1 MSTKQ
6 TEIGEIPEDWEVA
19 SYGDIFQFLS
29 TSTNSRSDLT
39 ANGELLYLHYGDIH
53 TKFSTHLNVGE
64 TNLPKISENLVSS
77 AMVKDGDVIMAD
89 ASEDYDGIGKSV
101 EVFNVGTAK
110 MVSGLHTFLL
120 RDTDKQ
126 LADGYRGFLHCIP
139 SVKGQFNALAT
150 GLKVYGVSKNNL
162 KTVLFPRPPLPE
174 QTAIATILSDT
185 DRLLA
190 ALRALIGKKH
200 AVKTAAMQQLLSGS
214 LRLPEFAT
222 NGSLKNSELGEIP
235 EDWEVVKLGEVAH
248 IKTGSKNNQ
257 DKADNGLYPFFVRSE
272 TVERINTFSYAC
284 EAILVPGEGGIGKI
298 FHYIN
303 GKFDAHQ
310 RVYVI
315 REFQNTVAKFVY
327 FAMVHSFGV
336 YAMENSVKATVDS
349 LRLPTFKNFQ
359 FAAPK
364 SKSEQTAIA
373 QTLSDMDSE
382 IAALEARA
390 AKLAQIKQ
398 GLMQNLLTG
407 KIRVNAG
414 AA

>member
-1 MSTKQ
+1 MNTKQ
-6 TEIGEIPEDWEVA
+6 TEIVEIPEDWEVVKLGEVA
-19 SYGDIFQFLS
+19 PLQRGFDLPERQRVDGAYPVVYSNGILNTHNAYKVKAPGVVTGRSGTLGRVHYLEEDFWAHNTTLWVTDFINVEPKFIAYLFQFIGLERFGGGS
-29 TSTNSRSDLT
+29 GVPTLNRNDVHDFQVALPQSNS
-39 ANGELLYLHYGDIH
+39 
-53 TKFSTHLNVGE
+53 
-64 TNLPKISENLVSS
+64 
-77 AMVKDGDVIMAD
+77 
-89 ASEDYDGIGKSV
+89 
-101 EVFNVGTAK
+101 
-110 MVSGLHTFLL
+110 
-120 RDTDKQ
+120 
-126 LADGYRGFLHCIP
+126 
-139 SVKGQFNALAT
+139 
-150 GLKVYGVSKNNL
+150 
-162 KTVLFPRPPLPE
+162 E
-174 QTAIATILSDT
+174 QTAIATVLSDT

-190 ALRALIGKKH
+190 ALHALIGKKR
-200 AVKTAAMQQLLSGS
+200 AIKTAAMQQLLSGS

-235 EDWEVVKLGEVAH
+235 ENWEVVKLGEVAH

>member
-1 MSTKQ
+1 MNTKQ
-6 TEIGEIPEDWEVA
+6 TEIGEIPKDWEVVKLGEVA
-19 SYGDIFQFLS
+19 PLQRGFDLPERQRVDGAYPVVYSNGILNTHNAYKVKAPGVVTGRSGTLGRVHYLEEDFWAHNTTLWVTDFINVEPKFIAYLFQFIGLERFGGGS
-29 TSTNSRSDLT
+29 GVPT
-39 ANGELLYLHYGDIH
+39 
-53 TKFSTHLNVGE
+53 LNRNDVHDFQVA
-64 TNLPKISENLVSS
+64 LPQS
-77 AMVKDGDVIMAD
+77 
-89 ASEDYDGIGKSV
+89 KS
-101 EVFNVGTAK
+101 
-110 MVSGLHTFLL
+110 
-120 RDTDKQ
+120 
-126 LADGYRGFLHCIP
+126 
-139 SVKGQFNALAT
+139 
-150 GLKVYGVSKNNL
+150 
-162 KTVLFPRPPLPE
+162 E
-174 QTAIATILSDT
+174 QTAIATVLSDT

-190 ALRALIGKKH
+190 ALHALIGKKR
-200 AVKTAAMQQLLSGS
+200 AIKTAAMQQLLSGS

-235 EDWEVVKLGEVAH
+235 ENWEVVKLGEVAH

>member
-1 MSTKQ
+1 
-6 TEIGEIPEDWEVA
+6 
-19 SYGDIFQFLS
+19 
-29 TSTNSRSDLT
+29 
-39 ANGELLYLHYGDIH
+39 
-53 TKFSTHLNVGE
+53 
-64 TNLPKISENLVSS
+64 
-77 AMVKDGDVIMAD
+77 
-89 ASEDYDGIGKSV
+89 
-101 EVFNVGTAK
+101 

>member
-1 MSTKQ
+1 MNTKQ
-6 TEIGEIPEDWEVA
+6 TEIGEIPKDWEVVK
-19 SYGDIFQFLS
+19 L
-29 TSTNSRSDLT
+29 
-39 ANGELLYLHYGDIH
+39 GEIAEID
-53 TKFSTHLNVGE
+53 
-64 TNLPKISENLVSS
+64 SENLPSDTPPNYEFDYISLEMVDNGTLLGTQSICFRS
-77 AMVKDGDVIMAD
+77 APSRARRVLRENDVLLSTVRPNLKSHYLVEHEANNLICSTGFSVIRARH
-89 ASEDYDGIGKSV
+89 GISNPGYLFQHLFSDILNNQI
-101 EVFNVGTAK
+101 ELL
-110 MVSGLHTFLL
+110 VSGSNYPAINSK
-120 RDTDKQ
+120 DVKN
-126 LADGYRGFLHCIP
+126 LAI
-139 SVKGQFNALAT
+139 
-150 GLKVYGVSKNNL
+150 
-162 KTVLFPRPPLPE
+162 PLPPILE

-373 QTLSDMDSE
+373 LTLSDMDSE

>member
-1 MSTKQ
+1 MNTKQ
-6 TEIGEIPEDWEVA
+6 TEIVEIPEDWEVVKLGEVA
-19 SYGDIFQFLS
+19 PLQRGFDLPERQRVDGAYPVVYSNGILNTHNAYKVKAPGVVTGRSGTLGRVHYLEEDFWAHNTTLWVTDFINVEPKFIAYLFQFIGLERFGGGS
-29 TSTNSRSDLT
+29 GVPT
-39 ANGELLYLHYGDIH
+39 
-53 TKFSTHLNVGE
+53 LNRNDVHDFQVA
-64 TNLPKISENLVSS
+64 LPQS
-77 AMVKDGDVIMAD
+77 
-89 ASEDYDGIGKSV
+89 KS
-101 EVFNVGTAK
+101 
-110 MVSGLHTFLL
+110 
-120 RDTDKQ
+120 
-126 LADGYRGFLHCIP
+126 
-139 SVKGQFNALAT
+139 
-150 GLKVYGVSKNNL
+150 
-162 KTVLFPRPPLPE
+162 E
-174 QTAIATILSDT
+174 QTAIATVLSDT

-190 ALRALIGKKH
+190 ALHALIGKKR
-200 AVKTAAMQQLLSGS
+200 AIKTAAMQQLLSGS

-235 EDWEVVKLGEVAH
+235 ENWEVVKLGEVAH